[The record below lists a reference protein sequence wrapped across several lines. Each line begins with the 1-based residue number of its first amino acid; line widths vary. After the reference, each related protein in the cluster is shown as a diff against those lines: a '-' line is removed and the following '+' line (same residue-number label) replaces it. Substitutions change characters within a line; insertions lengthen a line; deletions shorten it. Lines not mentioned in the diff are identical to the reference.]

1 MAQKETKYLVGRMV
15 ENIEIDIM
23 GFNRSNV
30 LKRYDLL
37 RQQMNQY
44 E

>member
-1 MAQKETKYLVGRMV
+1 MAQKETKYRVGRIV
-15 ENIEIDIM
+15 ENMEIDIM
-23 GFNRSNV
+23 RFNSSNV

-37 RQQMNQY
+37 RQQMNQH